1 MFCVY
6 DFEIKG
12 TRRIIFDL
20 FFFLLQILLKY
31 AGCSC
36 KHAIN
41 IAPRACNEIWY
52 RRNEFREG

>member
-1 MFCVY
+1 MFYVY
-6 DFEIKG
+6 DFEIKD

-20 FFFLLQILLKY
+20 LFFLLQILQKC

-36 KHAIN
+36 KHTIN
-41 IAPRACNEIWY
+41 IAPRVGNEIWY